1 MAANQHWA
9 NAEANFGRR
18 EAESK
23 LNQILKE
30 KGMLFKH
37 AFFCGLRKS
46 GRAEVSFRQA
56 CKIDQAPLRGR
67 ISGGIK

>member
-23 LNQILKE
+23 LNQMLKE

-37 AFFCGLRKS
+37 AFFCGLRAS
-46 GRAEVSFRQA
+46 SFLEFHLPWWRFAGGR
-56 CKIDQAPLRGR
+56 
-67 ISGGIK
+67 